1 MVDEERS
8 RVSQFIE
15 GLSVQIE
22 SGMVEGYVELLPARE
37 ASYGDLSAELHP
49 DVLGAFRR
57 RGISRMYSHQAEAV
71 DAVVAGENVVV
82 ATSTASG
89 KSVCY
94 QAPTLHAMATDRDAR
109 ALYVFPTKAL
119 GHDQFASLG
128 DLIGEAGIDCEVATY
143 DGDTPRADRAEIRR
157 RGRIIVTNFDMCQ
170 VSLLPQ
176 HHVWREFL
184 RNLKLVVIDEAHFY
198 RGVFGSHVAMIIRR
212 MRRILR
218 EYGASPQFVLCS
230 ATIANVREHAER
242 LVGLPFR
249 VVTADGSPSGGR
261 AFVLVDAAPIEQ
273 SSGLG
278 INVQAAAYTA
288 ALMREDVKTLTFAHN
303 RAGVERIVQYTQ
315 EYLTGSRAGRN
326 RRADLE
332 RKVMPYRAGYLAEYR
347 RDVEARLRSGA
358 LKAVVATNAMELGI
372 NVGTLDATV
381 IAGFPGT
388 IASSWQQ
395 AGRSGRD
402 GERSLSLMLLR
413 DNVVDAFYAR
423 HPEAF
428 FSAASESAQV
438 SVDNERIV
446 GMHLECAA
454 WERPLDRE
462 DFAIFGEGTLRDVAR
477 VMEGEGTLVA
487 GSDGKR
493 RLPAG
498 VRNPA
503 FEVNIRSSDSE
514 RFRLVNDADGRDIE
528 EITRVY
534 ALRELYP
541 GAVYSH
547 KGQTYRVVDFS
558 EDDLEARLVYLDE
571 RIYTTP
577 EIDTQIDVLRDDGL
591 IASGGNQIGMGRVMV
606 TTQVTGYRERGL
618 YMRNDA
624 GTYKE
629 VAMPALTFETMAAW
643 FCQRQE
649 GWSGDQA
656 ALHAI
661 AHVGTAALAML
672 TMCDRRDLGA
682 SAVAEHRHTG
692 RDTAFIY
699 EQDMGGVGLV
709 EFIRHSPDAFCARMR
724 EIVSSCRCDAGCP
737 SCIDS
742 LVCHDDVE
750 DPSKEAMLDYLGG

>member
-15 GLSVQIE
+15 GLSVHIE
-22 SGMVEGYVELLPARE
+22 SGLVEGYVELLEARE
-37 ASYGDLSAELHP
+37 ASYGDLSVELHS
-49 DVLGAFRR
+49 DVLGAL
-57 RGISRMYSHQAEAV
+57 RGRGMSRMYSHQAEAV

-94 QAPTLHAMATDRDAR
+94 QAPTLHVMATDCDAR

-119 GHDQFASLG
+119 GHDQFASLSG
-128 DLIGEAGIDCEVATY
+128 LIGDAGIDCEVATY

-176 HHVWREFL
+176 HQVWGEFL

-212 MRRILR
+212 LRRILR
-218 EYGASPQFVLCS
+218 EYGADPQFVLCS
-230 ATIANVREHAER
+230 ATIANAREHAER

-249 VVTADGSPSGGR
+249 VVSADGSPSGGR

-273 SSGLG
+273 STGLG
-278 INVQAAAYTA
+278 INVQAADYTA
-288 ALMREDVKTLTFAHN
+288 RLMRADVKTLTFAHN

-326 RRADLE
+326 KRADLE
-332 RKVMPYRAGYLAEYR
+332 RKVLPYRAGYLVDYR

-358 LKAVVATNAMELGI
+358 LRAVVATNAMELGI

-413 DNVVDAFYAR
+413 DNVVDAFYMR

-438 SVDNERIV
+438 SINNERIV

-462 DFAIFGEGTLRDVAR
+462 DFAIFGERTLRDVAR
-477 VMEGEGTLVA
+477 VMEGEGRLVA

-498 VRNPA
+498 VHNPA
-503 FEVNIRSSDSE
+503 FGVNIRSSDFE
-514 RFRLVNDADGRDIE
+514 RFRLVNAADGRDIE

-547 KGQTYRVVDFS
+547 RGQTYRVVDFS
-558 EDDLEARLVYLDE
+558 EDDRVARLAYLDE

-577 EIDTQIDVLRDDGL
+577 EMDTQIEILSDEGVV
-591 IASGGNQIGMGRVMV
+591 ASGANVIGMGRVRV

-618 YMRNDA
+618 YMRGDE
-624 GTYKE
+624 GIYSE

-709 EFIRHSPDAFCARMR
+709 DFIRHSPDVFCARMR
-724 EIVSSCRCDAGCP
+724 EIVSSCRCDGGCP

-742 LVCHDDVE
+742 LVCHDYVE
-750 DPSKEAMLDYLGG
+750 DPSKEAMLDYLGR